1 MLLQCFVIVSSRN
14 ILGRR
19 PFPNIIITKR
29 YKIHSLTR
37 VAALDTRCAAL
48 VSIVFQLHGTNMN
61 YVWVEKQLINQL
73 EQQALSSQV
82 IPRDNWGKKLEV
94 PLHPLSP
101 PPLPAKKK
109 TNKKKTN

>member
-19 PFPNIIITKR
+19 PFPNITKR

-61 YVWVEKQLINQL
+61 NVWVEKQLINQL

-82 IPRDNWGKKLEV
+82 IPQDNCCGA
-94 PLHPLSP
+94 S
-101 PPLPAKKK
+101 
-109 TNKKKTN
+109 